1 MKKNILIIVLAVA
14 LCAVGVRMAYER
26 NAAESGG
33 DTAGDGSADALEC
46 IMTRYSLRAYSSRPV
61 ADSIVEKILRAG
73 MAAPTAMRMQPWEMV
88 VVTEQPLK
96 DSIASVSKGMAMIK
110 DAPLVVAVCGNT
122 NRFIEG
128 ESAAAGG
135 FWIED
140 CSAAA
145 ENILLAAHAIGLGGV
160 WCGVYPVDERVEH
173 MRRILNLPDTIV
185 PFNVMA
191 IGYPEA
197 AGAPKDKWNPSR
209 VHYNRF

>member
-14 LCAVGVRMAYER
+14 LCAVGVRMAYDR

-33 DTAGDGSADALEC
+33 DMAGDGSADALEC

-122 NRFIEG
+122 NRFIEVSRPPTADSG
-128 ESAAAGG
+128 LRTVRQPPRTFCSPPTRLDWAVCGAAC
-135 FWIED
+135 I
-140 CSAAA
+140 
-145 ENILLAAHAIGLGGV
+145 
-160 WCGVYPVDERVEH
+160 
-173 MRRILNLPDTIV
+173 
-185 PFNVMA
+185 
-191 IGYPEA
+191 
-197 AGAPKDKWNPSR
+197 PST
-209 VHYNRF
+209 NAWST

>member
-14 LCAVGVRMAYER
+14 LCAVGVRMAYDR

-33 DTAGDGSADALEC
+33 DMAGDGSADALEC

-110 DAPLVVAVCGNT
+110 NAPAATPPASSRVSRPPTADSGLRTVRQPPRTFCSPPTRLDWAVCGAACIPST
-122 NRFIEG
+122 NAW
-128 ESAAAGG
+128 S
-135 FWIED
+135 
-140 CSAAA
+140 
-145 ENILLAAHAIGLGGV
+145 
-160 WCGVYPVDERVEH
+160 
-173 MRRILNLPDTIV
+173 T
-185 PFNVMA
+185 
-191 IGYPEA
+191 
-197 AGAPKDKWNPSR
+197 
-209 VHYNRF
+209 